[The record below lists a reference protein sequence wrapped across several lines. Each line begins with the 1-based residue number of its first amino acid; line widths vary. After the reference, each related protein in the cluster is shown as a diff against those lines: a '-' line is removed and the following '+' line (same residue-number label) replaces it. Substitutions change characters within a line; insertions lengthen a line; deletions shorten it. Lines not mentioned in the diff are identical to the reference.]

1 MWKEII
7 TEILLLWNNKS
18 SLGLYILKNLGFQ
31 DSPFFLLSFLVH
43 FKIKIIILYNI
54 INKYQVLLNPVKLM
68 ELLQSVFLFI
78 FFKFN

>member
-7 TEILLLWNNKS
+7 IEILLLWNNKS

-43 FKIKIIILYNI
+43 FIIKIIILYNI
-54 INKYQVLLNPVKLM
+54 LY
-68 ELLQSVFLFI
+68 
-78 FFKFN
+78 